1 MEKGAFWRPAA
12 ASPDRLL
19 RTKKGPARRG
29 PGAGFTLVELIIV
42 IALIGI
48 LATLVIPNLRST
60 PRRAKEAVLKQ
71 DLYTFRDVIDQFF
84 ADRGHYPEDL
94 RDLVDKGY
102 LRALPKDPFTNAV
115 STWIPVYADEV
126 GEDEDLT
133 GEGIRGIYDVKSG
146 AEGIGSDGRP
156 YSEW

>member
-1 MEKGAFWRPAA
+1 VKSSAWRGV
-12 ASPDRLL
+12 R
-19 RTKKGPARRG
+19 
-29 PGAGFTLVELIIV
+29 AGFTLVELIVV

-71 DLYTFRDVIDQFF
+71 DLHTFRDVIDQFF

-94 RDLVDKGY
+94 RDLVEKGY
-102 LRALPKDPFTNAV
+102 LRKLPKDPFTNAV
-115 STWIPVYADEV
+115 SSWVPVYADEV
-126 GEDEDLT
+126 GEDQDLT